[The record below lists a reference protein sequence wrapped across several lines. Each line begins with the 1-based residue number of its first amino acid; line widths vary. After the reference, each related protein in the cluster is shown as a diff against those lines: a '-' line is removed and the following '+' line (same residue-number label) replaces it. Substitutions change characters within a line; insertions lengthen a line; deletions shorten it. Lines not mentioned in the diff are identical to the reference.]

1 MEAAR
6 NIYPEISHNLV
17 YPVPEKTRTKG
28 KQFSFRIF
36 VFVLVFVGLAAF
48 AHVYQQALVAQ
59 NGIEIARLKAE
70 IKEEARISKDLET
83 QKMLLKSPS
92 RLARLARIDLGM
104 IEPTE
109 IKYIVLP
116 AELVTASKAAHTPKD
131 EKRVNT
137 VLAKISLLAR

>member
-6 NIYPEISHNLV
+6 NIYPEITDDFA
-17 YPVPEKTRTKG
+17 YPVSEKTRTKR

-36 VFVLVFVGLAAF
+36 IFVLVFVGLAAF

-92 RLARLARIDLGM
+92 RLGRLARIDLGM
-104 IEPTE
+104 VEPTE

-116 AELVTASKAAHTPKD
+116 ADLVTVSKAPHAPKGQ
-131 EKRVNT
+131 KKVNT